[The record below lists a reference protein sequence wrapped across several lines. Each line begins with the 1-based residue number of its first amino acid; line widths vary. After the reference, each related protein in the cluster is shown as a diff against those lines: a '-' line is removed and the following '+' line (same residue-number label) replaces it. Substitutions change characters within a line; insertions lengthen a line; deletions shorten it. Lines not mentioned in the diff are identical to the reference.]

1 VQRLKRALVNEVD
14 QHAMLEI
21 GMGAA
26 SAMLE
31 HAKDLDPEAQAQL
44 QEIVALEKDIARLRS
59 QVSEMGFNSSCS
71 IGCV

>member
-1 VQRLKRALVNEVD
+1 
-14 QHAMLEI
+14 MLEI

-59 QVSEMGFNSSCS
+59 QVSKMGLS
-71 IGCV
+71 